1 MYMYRTLFCELVSK
15 YYSLRFKC
23 AFSTSLS
30 AKKNA
35 SHVNTCND
43 NDTIFGS
50 FL

>member
-23 AFSTSLS
+23 AFTTSLS

-43 NDTIFGS
+43 NDTFY
-50 FL
+50 LL